1 MASVSVIIH
10 GRKYQI
16 GCEPG
21 QEQHILDLA
30 LSLDGKIES
39 LRGAHGEMGDL
50 RLIVM
55 AAIMTADE
63 SFEAQRRLGFLEH
76 EVERLQKRG
85 SADEQRHEAS
95 DAELARAIGSA
106 ARQIADLARRI
117 NAGD

>member
-1 MASVSVIIH
+1 MASVSVTIN

-30 LSLDGKIES
+30 LGLDRKIGE
-39 LRGAHGEMGDL
+39 LRGAYGEMGDL

-63 SFEAQRRLGFLEH
+63 GVESHRRVGFLEH
-76 EVERLQKRG
+76 ELDRLQKRG
-85 SADEQRHEAS
+85 AADEQRQESS
-95 DAELARAIGSA
+95 DADLARAIGNA
-106 ARQIADLARRI
+106 AKQIADLARRI
-117 NAGD
+117 NAEE

>member
-1 MASVSVIIH
+1 MASVSVVIN

-30 LSLDGKIES
+30 TGLDGKIES

-63 SFEAQRRLGFLEH
+63 GFEAQRRLGYLEH

-85 SADEQRHEAS
+85 AADEQRQEAS

-106 ARQIADLARRI
+106 AKQIADLARRI
-117 NAGD
+117 NAED